1 MSNLTVT
8 SHVLDAEPGG
18 PQLKVAAKCYT
29 SGKSS
34 TENVQGLTLFFAH
47 CIGGRMFAMLI
58 LMKLPKTDLK
68 LFLATCIVQTKNNGS
83 LPLNGFSPSN
93 KSNNRVS
100 ESERLGLLTGR
111 IMAIRPFLIVA
122 PCGSYQKASVS
133 RWSGCRLSTQTNT
146 PQP

>member
-58 LMKLPKTDLK
+58 LMKLPKTDL
-68 LFLATCIVQTKNNGS
+68 N
-83 LPLNGFSPSN
+83 FSWPH
-93 KSNNRVS
+93 VS
-100 ESERLGLLTGR
+100 
-111 IMAIRPFLIVA
+111 
-122 PCGSYQKASVS
+122 
-133 RWSGCRLSTQTNT
+133 CRQRTMGAHH
-146 PQP
+146 